1 MVDQG
6 LLTTYLG
13 RAGLMPKMRNL
24 IPGMTDMDDMLMG
37 SLVTPLEASIIPLTG
52 ARRSRE
58 HDIDR

>member
-1 MVDQG
+1 
-6 LLTTYLG
+6 
-13 RAGLMPKMRNL
+13 MPKMRNL

-58 HDIDR
+58 HDLDR